1 MINNGISRSEMGEL
15 TRNVCLVYDN
25 APDSLKAIAL
35 SEAIENYPSSLDE
48 YREIAQEIW
57 KRRGFK

>member
-1 MINNGISRSEMGEL
+1 MGEL